1 MSINQIGIM
10 PLKRI
15 KTEGGDVLHGLK
27 STELDYQG
35 FGEVYFSLVE
45 QNAIKAWKRHTKMTM
60 NLVVPVGLVKFVFF
74 DENSKKFITHEI
86 GEKNY
91 VRI

>member
-45 QNAIKAWKRHTKMTM
+45 KIDFQQ
-60 NLVVPVGLVKFVFF
+60 
-74 DENSKKFITHEI
+74 
-86 GEKNY
+86 
-91 VRI
+91 